1 MSKTIKLKK
10 GFDINLAGKAD
21 KTVANTPLSET
32 FAIKPTDFV
41 GMKRPKLKVAEGDT
55 VKAGSPVLFDKM
67 QEDVMICS
75 PVSGE
80 VVEVKRGAK
89 RKILEIKILADKE
102 IEFESFK
109 SFNLSD
115 LQKVTR
121 NKHMSKWLRAVF
133 GQISSKDLMELL
145 LAQVIHRKPFIF
157 LHSIHTH
164 WPAAR
169 VYF

>member
-1 MSKTIKLKK
+1 
-10 GFDINLAGKAD
+10 
-21 KTVANTPLSET
+21 
-32 FAIKPTDFV
+32 
-41 GMKRPKLKVAEGDT
+41 MKRPKLKVAEGDT

-121 NKHMSKWLRAVF
+121 EQAYEQMAQGGVWSNIIQRPYGIVASPSDTPKAIH
-133 GQISSKDLMELL
+133 ISAFDTHP
-145 LAQVIHRKPFIF
+145 LAASQGLF
-157 LHSIHTH
+157 
-164 WPAAR
+164 
-169 VYF
+169 